1 MSSELMAG
9 GQLADEPPGRWLQ
22 RRRQAAGLTQED
34 LAERSGLSVRTVR
47 NCERGAFRPHL
58 RSLRLMAAAL
68 DVPQSVLGELCAAD
82 RESWSAGAGSRQ
94 WPAEWLEDGSL
105 EGTAHSEGLGPA
117 GSQEPVRPRQLPP
130 SVAHFAG
137 RAAELATLD
146 HWLGCGSGGGARDA
160 MVISAIGGMAGV
172 GKTALALHWAHRVAD
187 EFPDGQLYVNL
198 RGYDPDGQPAVAETV
213 LPRFLDALGAAP
225 DRIPSD
231 LDGQMNLYRSLLAGR
246 RMLIMA
252 DNARDAA
259 QVRPLLPGSPGCL
272 VLVTTRSPLT
282 GLAAA
287 DGARVLNLEVLTPA
301 EAAELL
307 SARLGAGRVA
317 AEPGAVADLIQW
329 CGHLPLA
336 LAIAAARAS
345 ASNWP
350 LAHLAAELRDG
361 QERLSALE
369 AGDAT
374 ADLRSVFSW
383 SYRKLSPGAARMF
396 RLLGIHPG
404 PDISVAAAASLADLP
419 TRGAQLMLGELAAV
433 SLISEWAP
441 GRYSLHDLVRAYSAD
456 LAQAEEAKEDFH
468 AAVRRTRDH
477 YLHTANAAARFLS
490 SGTEIVP
497 TQPSCLGVAPEVIP
511 DSGHAMS
518 WFEAEHQ
525 VALAVVAQATGQD
538 CDDLARQLPWA
549 LTPFLDRAGLWHE
562 AITCQNTAL
571 ACAERLGDL
580 TGQARTHLDL
590 GCAHFHLGH
599 ARDAHAHFAAAAAL
613 SHRVNDQRGEASA
626 WLGFSLACDSPG
638 QLAESLSSSLRALA
652 LAKTTKDLMLQA
664 RASNNAG
671 YLYALQGDLEQG
683 MAHCQQALNLH
694 REIGE
699 PFPEAFTWDSL
710 GYIHLGLGDHRQAA
724 DSYRRAIALFRQ
736 TAAPYLA
743 AESLARL
750 GDVHAAA
757 GDLQQALETW
767 RQALVILDSVDHPDA
782 SQIRGKLQQA
792 DKKISNW

>member
-1 MSSELMAG
+1 
-9 GQLADEPPGRWLQ
+9 
-22 RRRQAAGLTQED
+22 
-34 LAERSGLSVRTVR
+34 
-47 NCERGAFRPHL
+47 
-58 RSLRLMAAAL
+58 
-68 DVPQSVLGELCAAD
+68 
-82 RESWSAGAGSRQ
+82 
-94 WPAEWLEDGSL
+94 
-105 EGTAHSEGLGPA
+105 
-117 GSQEPVRPRQLPP
+117 VRPRQLPP

-146 HWLGCGSGGGARDA
+146 NWLERGAGSGARGAL
-160 MVISAIGGMAGV
+160 VISAIGGMAGV

-187 EFPDGQLYVNL
+187 RFPDGQLYVNL
-198 RGYDPDGQPAVAETV
+198 RGYDPDGKPTGAQTV

-231 LDGQMNLYRSLLAGR
+231 LDGQMSLYRSLLADR

-287 DGARVLNLEVLTPA
+287 DGARVLNLEILTPA

-317 AEPGAVADLIQW
+317 GEPGAVADLIQL

-336 LAIAAARAS
+336 LAIAAARAA

-361 QERLSALE
+361 QNRLGVLE
-369 AGDAT
+369 AGDPA

-383 SYRKLSPGAARMF
+383 SYRKLTPAAARMF

-404 PDISVAAAASLADLP
+404 PDISLPAAVSLADLP
-419 TRGAQLMLGELAAV
+419 ARGAQLMLAELTAV
-433 SLISEWAP
+433 SLVSEWAP
-441 GRYSLHDLVRAYSAD
+441 GRYSLHDLLRAYAAD

-468 AAVRRTRDH
+468 AAVGRTRDH
-477 YLHTANAAARFLS
+477 YLHTANTAARFLD
-490 SGTEIVP
+490 SGAEVVP
-497 TQPSCLGVAPEVIP
+497 TKPPHPGAAAEAIL
-511 DSGHAMS
+511 DSGHALS
-518 WFEAEHQ
+518 WFEAEHK
-525 VALAVVAQATGQD
+525 VVLAVIAQATGPD
-538 CDDLARQLPWA
+538 CDDHVRQLPWA

-562 AITCQNTAL
+562 AITCQSTAL

-599 ARDAHAHFAAAAAL
+599 ARDAHAHFTTAAAL
-613 SHRVNDQRGEASA
+613 SGRVNDRRGEARA
-626 WLGFSLACDSPG
+626 WLGLSLACDSD
-638 QLAESLSSSLRALA
+638 QLPESLSSSLRALA

-664 RASNNAG
+664 RASNDAG
-671 YLYALQGDLEQG
+671 YLYALLGDLEQG

-694 REIGE
+694 RQIGM
-699 PFPEAFTWDSL
+699 PFPEAFAWDSL
-710 GYIHLGLGDHRQAA
+710 GYIHLGLGDHHQAVS
-724 DSYRRAIALFRQ
+724 SYRRAIALFRQ
-736 TAAPYLA
+736 TGAPYLA
-743 AESLARL
+743 AQSLARL
-750 GDVHAAA
+750 GDVHAAS
-757 GDLQQALETW
+757 GDLQRAHDTWQQALI
-767 RQALVILDSVDHPDA
+767 ILDSVAHPDA

-792 DKKISNW
+792 DKELANRSSASLPG